1 MVSQFR
7 RRSYWVALLSLLALL
22 SPEIGRS
29 LAGEIVMKS
38 GFRIPQGIVKKYPT
52 ITLDIPLQ
60 AGKDEDAI
68 LIYSFWMLDDGMRR
82 YWVGS
87 PQLKE
92 PPNQDVLL
100 SQFEKFDIKPKRQG
114 GPFAVESVGPYL
126 SVSPFNNS
134 GHREVIIIGLN
145 KKPTPLIQGLTQL
158 RPQSCTVTGLNHEW
172 EFSIA
177 TSSLKRDELTGALS
191 RWTTSEKKEDRF
203 AVVRFLQQA
212 GMYELALEEC
222 GRVANDRPDLK
233 QDCDQFAL
241 EARQLL
247 ARRLLQELKHRR
259 AAGQYRL
266 AMAALESFPAKDL
279 GADILRELRQFQNEF
294 TEAQEKIERVKHL
307 LGELQSELSKEE
319 LAQAAPLRDEVIQQ
333 IDFETLPRL
342 EPFLKLEKDATLS
355 AAQKLALAYSG
366 WVAGDA
372 NATTDF
378 SNAVS
383 RWQARF
389 HVLQYLRAVHPAQ
402 RQQTLA
408 DLIATEGVG
417 PKTVE
422 QLIPQLPPTV
432 ETPGLEPGKVLKLS
446 INEPGRTREEDAD
459 DPATFKYS
467 VLVPQEF
474 NPHHTYPLIVAMHEG
489 GLSPES
495 VLKWWGG
502 DEGSPLQSQ
511 RHGYIVIAPEYLP
524 PKFGDPLPAPTES
537 IVWECLRDAR
547 RRFSIDSDRIFLTGH
562 GRGAEAAFDVALSH
576 PDLFAGV
583 MPISGGIERDS
594 KLLRQ
599 NARDQSW
606 YVVMGEF
613 DFGLFNRNAK
623 PFEELMRHKSCDL
636 LVAQYKSRGH
646 ESFYSEIHRLFD
658 WMELHRRPAEPK
670 EFKLSSL
677 RTRDVRLHW
686 ARWSDAGPNGS
697 RISRPKTIAVAAPK
711 SPTPIKLSAEVLSGE
726 SDNKKTIVVEGRGPL
741 TLWLNPAL
749 VDFEKRLVVRV
760 GGTQKFNDF
769 LKPEIEAVMEDFR
782 QRGDRQRLHSVRLQ
796 ID

>member
-1 MVSQFR
+1 MATRVR
-7 RRSYWVALLSLLALL
+7 RLRCVIALLSLMAMLFA
-22 SPEIGRS
+22 EIGRCR
-29 LAGEIVMKS
+29 AGELVMKS
-38 GFRIPQGIVKKYPT
+38 SFRIPQGIVKKYPT

-82 YWVGS
+82 YWIADR
-87 PQLKE
+87 QLKE
-92 PPNQDVLL
+92 KPNEDVLL

-114 GPFAVESVGPYL
+114 GALVVESVGPYL

-134 GHREVIIIGLN
+134 GHREVTVLSPN
-145 KKPTPLIQGLTQL
+145 RKPLPLIQGLTQL

-177 TSSLKRDELTGALS
+177 TSSLPKEQLTGILT
-191 RWTTSEKKEDRF
+191 RWTTSEKKEERF

-212 GMYELALEEC
+212 GMYESALEEC
-222 GRVANDRPDLK
+222 ERLAKDRPELK
-233 QDCDQFAL
+233 PDCEQFAR

-259 AAGQYRL
+259 AAGQHRL
-266 AMAALESFPAKDL
+266 VLAALKSFPTQEL
-279 GADILRELRQFQNEF
+279 GADILREVRTFQNEF
-294 TEAQEKIERVKHL
+294 TDAQDKIERVKQL
-307 LGELQSELSKEE
+307 LGDLQAELSQEE
-319 LAQAAPLRDEVIQQ
+319 RAQVAPLRDEVIQQ
-333 IDFETLPRL
+333 LDFETLSRL
-342 EPFLKLEKDATLS
+342 EPFLKLEKDASLT

-378 SNAVS
+378 PNAV
-383 RWQARF
+383 RLWQARF
-389 HVLQYLRAVHPAQ
+389 HVMQYLRASHPQQ
-402 RQQTLA
+402 RQQALA
-408 DLIATEGVG
+408 DLTATEGVG

-422 QLIPQLPPTV
+422 QLIPRLPPTV
-432 ETPGLEPGKVLKLS
+432 ETTALQPGKILKLS
-446 INEPGRTREEDAD
+446 LNEPGRTRDDDDD
-459 DPATFKYS
+459 DPTTFKYS

-495 VLKWWGG
+495 ALKWWGG
-502 DEGSPLQSQ
+502 DDGSPLQSQ

-524 PKFGDPLPAPTES
+524 PKSGDLLPAPTET
-537 IVWECLRDAR
+537 IVWECLRDVR
-547 RRFSIDSDRIFLTGH
+547 RRFSIDSDRIYLSGH

-576 PDLFAGV
+576 PDLFAGIL
-583 MPISGGIERDS
+583 PISGGIERDS
-594 KLLRQ
+594 KKLRQ
-599 NARDQSW
+599 NAREQSW

-613 DFGLFNRNAK
+613 DFGLYNRNAK
-623 PFEELMRHKSCDL
+623 PFEDLMRNSCDMV
-636 LVAQYKSRGH
+636 VAQYKSRGH

-658 WMELHRRPAEPK
+658 WMELHRRPTEPTD
-670 EFKLSSL
+670 FDYSSF

-686 ARWSDAGPNGS
+686 VRWSNTGLNDTRSIKPNPVS
-697 RISRPKTIAVAAPK
+697 VAAPK
-711 SPTPIKLSAEVLSGE
+711 SPSPIRLTAKILAGE
-726 SDNKKTIVVEGRGPL
+726 SDNKKTITVGGRGPV
-741 TLWLNPAL
+741 TLWLNPTL
-749 VDFEKRLVVRV
+749 LDFNKRLIVEVSGKR
-760 GGTQKFNDF
+760 KFNDF
-769 LKPEIEAVMEDFR
+769 LKPEVEAVLEDFR